1 MPRKWESKAEGLGVP
16 LRGDE
21 QKYLET
27 LPDELR
33 LSRPANRLKLQMGA
47 SRVAREAF
55 AFTVR
60 VQRGNIEEAPM
71 PSRNLL
77 LALTAG
83 VIAVGLSIIA
93 AHAQAPAALTG
104 QVSSA
109 AEGPMEGV
117 VVSAKRDA
125 STLTIS
131 VVSDNAGKFSF
142 PAAKLEPGR
151 YSLAIRAV
159 GYDLDGP
166 KTADVAAGSTA
177 TADIKLRPTRNL
189 AKQLTNAEWL
199 ASFPGTDTQKKT
211 LLNCIGCHDLDR
223 IVTSTHDADEFVQ
236 VFDRMTGYYPGST
249 PQYPQRLI
257 GDARRNLGAAAGV
270 KAMAEYL
277 ASVNLS
283 KDEVWDYP
291 LKTLPR
297 PQGRATRVVITEYDL
312 PRKQI
317 QPHDAIVDSDG
328 MVWFTHF
335 GEQFLGKLDPKSGRV
350 SEYPL
355 PVIKPGY
362 PVGTLDLETDKA
374 GNLWIA
380 MMYQGGVAKF
390 DKKTETFQTWKVPQQ
405 WQTDATQQAFLT
417 PTYSHLDGKVWVKN
431 SDRAQILRL
440 DPATGEWENLGSFKD
455 PSNNRT
461 ITSYGIPADH
471 GNNLYLLDFSSSN
484 IGKLDAKTGNLTV
497 YRSPIANS
505 RPRRGR
511 VDEHNRLWFAEY
523 AGNAIGMFDPNTEKI
538 EEWVLP
544 TPWAQPYDVVTD
556 KNGEAWTGSMLS
568 DRVSRL
574 NPKTGEFIEY
584 LLPKTTNIRRVFVDN
599 STTPV
604 TFWVGS
610 NHGASIVKVEPMD

>member
-1 MPRKWESKAEGLGVP
+1 MCARPSTMRQLDREPERLLAAALLDGAMPPGLGS
-16 LRGDE
+16 LCRKFASSDRLTTE
-21 QKYLET
+21 ET
-27 LPDELR
+27 LM
-33 LSRPANRLKLQMGA
+33 Q
-47 SRVAREAF
+47 
-55 AFTVR
+55 
-60 VQRGNIEEAPM
+60 
-71 PSRNLL
+71 SRNLL
-77 LALTAG
+77 LALGAAAM
-83 VIAVGLSIIA
+83 AVALELVPA
-93 AHAQAPAALTG
+93 QAQAPMALSG
-104 QVSSA
+104 QITSA

-117 VVSAKRDA
+117 IISAKREG
-125 STLTIS
+125 STTTIS
-131 VVSDNAGKFSF
+131 VVSDSSGRFSF
-142 PAAKLEPGR
+142 PASRLAPGR

-159 GYDLDGP
+159 GYDLEAP
-166 KTADVAAGSTA
+166 KSADVAADGTTTA
-177 TADIKLRPTRNL
+177 EVKLRPTKNL

-199 ASFPGTDTQKKT
+199 ASFPGTDTQKKA
-211 LLNCIGCHDLDR
+211 LLNCISCHDLDR
-223 IVTSTHDADEFVQ
+223 IVSSNHDAAEFVQ

-249 PQYPQRLI
+249 PQHPQRLL
-257 GDARRNLGAAAGV
+257 GDARRNLGQAAGV

-283 KDEVWDYP
+283 RDEVWNYP

-297 PQGRATRVVITEYDL
+297 PTGRATRVVMTEYDL

-317 QPHDAIVDSDG
+317 QPHDAIVDADG

-335 GEQFLGKLDPKSGRV
+335 GEQFLGKLDPKTGRV

-355 PVIKPGY
+355 PVLKPGY

-390 DKKTETFQTWKVPQQ
+390 DKGTEKFQTWKVPQQ

-440 DPATGEWENLGSFKD
+440 DPASGQWENLGSFKD
-455 PSNNRT
+455 ANNRT

-471 GNNLYLLDFSSSN
+471 DNNLYLLDFSSSN
-484 IGKLDAKTGNLTV
+484 IGKLDAKTGQLTV
-497 YRSPIANS
+497 YRSPIPNS

-511 VDEHNRLWFAEY
+511 VDEQNRLWFAEY
-523 AGNAIGMFDPNTEKI
+523 AGNAIGMFDPKTEKI
-538 EEWVLP
+538 QEWVLP
-544 TPWAQPYDVVTD
+544 TPWGQPYDVVTD

-574 NPKTGEFIEY
+574 DPRTGEFVEY

-599 STTPV
+599 STSPV
-604 TFWVGS
+604 SFWVGS
-610 NHGASIVKVEPMD
+610 NHGASIVKVEPLD